1 MKKVVLQNGK
11 EAELVISKEQA
22 NAVVIVDGVRK
33 VVAFVREAKKIVVKN
48 DMLLNPVDLQ
58 HVKAELNKFIRKVED
73 TKKSKRK

>member
-1 MKKVVLQNGK
+1 MKTVVLQNGK

-33 VVAFVREAKKIVVKN
+33 VVAFVRDAKKVVVKN

-58 HVKAELNKFIRKVED
+58 HVKAELGKFIRKVED
-73 TKKSKRK
+73 NKKSKRK

>member
-1 MKKVVLQNGK
+1 MKKIVLQNGK

-33 VVAFVREAKKIVVKN
+33 VVAFVRDAKKIVVKN

-58 HVKAELNKFIRKVED
+58 HVKFELGKFIRKVED
-73 TKKSKRK
+73 SKKSKRK